1 MCGYYVWQM
10 PLGVSKL
17 KASRREVRH
26 YTPRSDPRDWLDILR
41 RKRFRV
47 FHEKNVRRK
56 LFSRVDTISTS
67 ANTKR
72 TNTTYIIMINST
84 GWWMLVI
91 TEGDPRIFFFDDI
104 IFVFLLFLY
113 SRSHSSSSR
122 SCSCSLS
129 VHRNVSNRP
138 GTTRGI
144 CDSNLYTENTI
155 YYIYFYVLLLSLF
168 ISASF
173 DLGPKVEATFH
184 LSSTIKVWQ
193 IGLYCAAAAQI
204 SNVLNLSIIGKEKN
218 RGLFSGHY
226 TESFRPQE
234 KYINFGNYTISFSR

>member
-1 MCGYYVWQM
+1 MRGYYVWQM

-67 ANTKR
+67 TNTKR

-91 TEGDPRIFFFDDI
+91 TEGDPRIFFWWHNIRFSF
-104 IFVFLLFLY
+104 IFILPISFVLL
-113 SRSHSSSSR
+113 R
-122 SCSCSLS
+122 CSCSLS
-129 VHRNVSNRP
+129 VRWNVSNRP

-144 CDSNLYTENTI
+144 RDSNLYIENTI
-155 YYIYFYVLLLSLF
+155 YIYVCMYYCRRYLYLRVLISGRKWRRLF
-168 ISASF
+168 IF
-173 DLGPKVEATFH
+173 R
-184 LSSTIKVWQ
+184 
-193 IGLYCAAAAQI
+193 AQ
-204 SNVLNLSIIGKEKN
+204 
-218 RGLFSGHY
+218 
-226 TESFRPQE
+226 
-234 KYINFGNYTISFSR
+234 